1 MRPIAVAVLAVLAL
15 VSIAARARAAA
26 AYVTDQLVLNV
37 YAEQNQQGAKLAT
50 LRSGASVETLAT
62 SGEYT
67 QVRLGDGTTGWVK
80 SAYLTTE
87 EPASARVQRLQ
98 AELDR
103 SRATTPEL
111 ALAAE
116 RTELEQVKGELAAKQ
131 SELDAERAARPAPRE
146 AAGARPVRAIGY
158 GAAAAG
164 LAAAGA
170 LGFWAGY
177 AALARRIK
185 RKFGG
190 LKVY

>member
-1 MRPIAVAVLAVLAL
+1 MRPIAVAVLAVLVL

-50 LRSGASVETLAT
+50 LRSGASVETLAA

-67 QVRLGDGTTGWVK
+67 QVRLRDGTTGWVK

-116 RTELEQVKGELAAKQ
+116 RTELEQVKSELAAKQ

-146 AAGARPVRAIGY
+146 AGGARPVRAIGY

>member
-1 MRPIAVAVLAVLAL
+1 MRPIAVLAVLAL
-15 VSIAARARAAA
+15 VSIAARARGAA

-50 LRSGASVETLAT
+50 LRSGASVETLAA

-116 RTELEQVKGELAAKQ
+116 RTELEQVKRELAEKQ

-146 AAGARPVRAIGY
+146 AGGARPVRAIGY